1 MKLIARCV
9 FLAGCPKPLHPHL
22 SVAVEQWFHR
32 PQLVVAGLW
41 LLQPQPQLA
50 HCAHLAI
57 CQPRLTVRPG
67 QPLQAQM
74 TICVSLCPCLRMVP
88 PSHSSEA
95 ENCTPVNGLARTFQ
109 LPHPP
114 PWSMPCE
121 HWSLSVSP
129 SQPSGEAIGGEHVPV
144 CPSICAFALFLS
156 LSSKVRRGLL
166 SAQPQLHSTHMVTD
180 QFWQSADKR

>member
-1 MKLIARCV
+1 MPLCTLICLLLWNSGFIDHNLWWLGSGFSSLSHSWPIV
-9 FLAGCPKPLHPHL
+9 LILPSVSLA
-22 SVAVEQWFHR
+22 
-32 PQLVVAGLW
+32 
-41 LLQPQPQLA
+41 LQF
-50 HCAHLAI
+50 
-57 CQPRLTVRPG
+57 RPG

-74 TICVSLCPCLRMVP
+74 TMCVSLCPCLRMVP
-88 PSHSSEA
+88 PSHSLEA
-95 ENCTPVNGLARTFQ
+95 ENCTPANGVARTFQ

-129 SQPSGEAIGGEHVPV
+129 SQPSGEAIGGEHVPA